1 MPKERVIVFEGED
14 KFIVNRD
21 SNFNKLTGEKQ
32 FVGGKNS
39 NPSENENI
47 PTNPDKEAFDR
58 YVSRRAAPIIMP
70 SPVEPNFCERIKEFI
85 ENRGNGLATSEQV
98 MQAYE
103 LFQNNCIEKPIDNPP
118 IVGEPEQPPVEKV
131 IVEKP
136 KDVEVPPAS
145 TPLPKSFVPL
155 NTPSLGKPPSSS
167 GGGGGGDEA
176 QTQPKKQINWLL
188 LAIIGGGILYL
199 VTRKKD

>member
-21 SNFNKLTGEKQ
+21 SNFNKFTGEKQ

-39 NPSENENI
+39 NPSENENV

-98 MQAYE
+98 M
-103 LFQNNCIEKPIDNPP
+103 
-118 IVGEPEQPPVEKV
+118 
-131 IVEKP
+131 
-136 KDVEVPPAS
+136 
-145 TPLPKSFVPL
+145 
-155 NTPSLGKPPSSS
+155 
-167 GGGGGGDEA
+167 
-176 QTQPKKQINWLL
+176 LL
-188 LAIIGGGILYL
+188 
-199 VTRKKD
+199 